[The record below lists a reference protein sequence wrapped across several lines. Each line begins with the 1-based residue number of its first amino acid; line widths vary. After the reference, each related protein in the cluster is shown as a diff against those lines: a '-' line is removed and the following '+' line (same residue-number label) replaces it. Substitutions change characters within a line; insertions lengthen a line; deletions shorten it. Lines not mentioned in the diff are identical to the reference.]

1 MATLAAC
8 ILLLRI
14 LKTRLPT
21 AVLITLLKQTRRIRP
36 PVKPHTR
43 RTTAVTVAAGLT
55 PVMKD
60 NPSPQK
66 NLCDAYER
74 ITKTDGKGTP

>member
-21 AVLITLLKQTRRIRP
+21 VVLITLLKQTRRIRP
-36 PVKPHTR
+36 PVKPHTI

-55 PVMKD
+55 KD